1 MKKIAGFTLVEL
13 LVAIAIFAVLSALGW
28 KVFDYLLKVKER
40 NAIHEQ
46 NLNQLQQAYQQILR
60 DSVQIVPVTANMAGQ
75 RQPAFKLDNQSLNFS
90 KAGVTD
96 PLQQGLSPFERIE
109 YQYRADEKKLYRL
122 KYRNLNV
129 ADRSQPLSSV
139 LLDDVDQFQLT
150 VLNPNETAQWP
161 ATGGDT
167 NDVMQ
172 LQALPKGFKVKLTI
186 HNVEYEWIYSL
197 LNTEFLKSGSTQIL
211 SPSL

>member
-46 NLNQLQQAYQQILR
+46 NLSQLQQAYQQILR
-60 DSVQIVPVTANMAGQ
+60 DSVQIVPVTANIAGQ
-75 RQPAFKLDNQSLNFS
+75 RQSAFKLDRQSLSFS
-90 KAGVTD
+90 KAGVSD

-122 KYRNLNV
+122 KYRNLNTV
-129 ADRSQPLSSV
+129 DQSQPLSSV
-139 LLDDVDQFQLT
+139 LLNEVDQFQVT

-161 ATGGDT
+161 GAGSDATDIT
-167 NDVMQ
+167 Q
-172 LQALPKGFKVKLTI
+172 LQTLPRGFKVKLTI
-186 HNVEYEWIYSL
+186 QEVEYEWIYTL
-197 LNTEFLKSGSTQIL
+197 LNTEFLKPASTQTL
-211 SPSL
+211 GPGL